1 MDEFAVLRVRLTPK
15 GGRDALTRYEN
26 GILTARVAA
35 APVDGA
41 ANRALIALLAKKL
54 NLAKSRITFQSGE
67 TSRDKTLRLEGIS
80 TEALEALVQNAVG
93 SGQPGD

>member
-1 MDEFAVLRVRLTPK
+1 MDEFAILRVRLTPK
-15 GGRDALTRYEN
+15 GGRDALSGYEK

-54 NLAKSRITFQSGE
+54 DIAKSRIAFQSGE
-67 TSRDKTLRLEGIS
+67 SSRDKALRIEGLRPD
-80 TEALEALVQNAVG
+80 ELEALVKRAIGN
-93 SGQPGD
+93 